1 MDATVGV
8 IINTLPSSMVVYCK
22 TNEYLRCVCF
32 FLRQSRQALT
42 DINTEPSQ
50 SEQIIWDDPTARE
63 ERARLV
69 SNLQWP
75 NSPSQYTE
83 HGQSNANKKMDESAF
98 KGSLADAEIAGI
110 GKIRNTISLFFAT
123 ASI

>member
-1 MDATVGV
+1 M
-8 IINTLPSSMVVYCK
+8 S
-22 TNEYLRCVCF
+22 
-32 FLRQSRQALT
+32 

-75 NSPSQYTE
+75 NSPSQYLE
-83 HGQSNANKKMDESAF
+83 QGQSNTTKNMDESALR
-98 KGSLADAEIAGI
+98 GSVPDAEMAGI
-110 GKIRNTISLFFAT
+110 GKIRNAISLFCAT
-123 ASI
+123 ASVWSLGLLKYSSI

>member
-1 MDATVGV
+1 MCG
-8 IINTLPSSMVVYCK
+8 
-22 TNEYLRCVCF
+22 F
-32 FLRQSRQALT
+32 FLRQSRQALA

-69 SNLQWP
+69 SNFQWP

-83 HGQSNANKKMDESAF
+83 QGQSNANKNMDESAF
-98 KGSLADAEIAGI
+98 KGSVADAEIAGI
-110 GKIRNTISLFFAT
+110 GKIRNTISSFFTT